1 MIFDLV
7 NLNNLIDK
15 VVAVDA
21 LDCGTVSDDDK
32 DDLEKCF
39 NMFKV
44 MALYITGK
52 IAKLETENS
61 GKCMEISEENIN
73 IPRYLCT
80 LCRRNFATEDSLESH
95 KSYSHGHNLGLN
107 VGNEEQIDKSE
118 EYEVVVEQIYENWS
132 TKPNDANADLVVKKV
147 SDDRDNTPE
156 NFEES
161 VMVKEE
167 PKQKG
172 SLFQLSDSL
181 LIKRSRG
188 RPKKGVIPLPRDPSK
203 VIRFNPKWVN
213 PDKWVKFVDQNGDR
227 MCWYIR
233 EMKDNPSVAFCT
245 VCDAEIRID
254 NTGVNGIKLH
264 AVSKKHKKN
273 IEPIRETF
281 NPGFRRNW
289 FM

>member
-1 MIFDLV
+1 MIIDLV
-7 NLNNLIDK
+7 NLNILIGK
-15 VVAVDA
+15 VVAVDD

-52 IAKLETENS
+52 IAKLETDNT

-73 IPRYLCT
+73 IPRYLCD

-95 KSYSHGHNLGLN
+95 KSYSHGNNLVLN
-107 VGNEEQIDKSE
+107 AGNDEQIDKSE
-118 EYEVVVEQIYENWS
+118 KYEVVVEQIYENWS
-132 TKPNDANADLVVKKV
+132 TNPNDANTELVVKKV
-147 SDDRDNTPE
+147 PDDRC
-156 NFEES
+156 EES
-161 VMVKEE
+161 VTVKEE

-172 SLFQLSDSL
+172 NLFQLSDSL

-188 RPKKGVIPLPRDPSK
+188 RPKKGVTPLARDPSK

-233 EMKDNPSVAFCT
+233 EVKDNFGCFLY
-245 VCDAEIRID
+245 
-254 NTGVNGIKLH
+254 GL
-264 AVSKKHKKN
+264 
-273 IEPIRETF
+273 
-281 NPGFRRNW
+281 
-289 FM
+289 